1 MLTFTQFVD
10 GAGTTTG
17 NIEYAGGYSFGN
29 SPAAVPV
36 DNVLLDPSNTLILDV
51 GGSTPGSGYDRLDIS
66 GLATLD
72 GTLDVDLMDGF
83 TPSAG
88 QSFNLFAGPT
98 SGRFSQVNLPALAN
112 GLSWNTDNLYTTG
125 AVTVVPEPSAFVLLV
140 IGAVTLLGHGCRRK
154 RPLATAHFKTREG
167 MASVTKML
175 QVFLAAAVV
184 ASGASGQAATV
195 LFQDTFQG
203 TMSNLWT
210 IVRPNT
216 SYYTLQSNDLELR
229 ANSGDLWLSENDA
242 QNVFLIPNP
251 TSGNFVVTLGLSSF
265 VPTSQTNAP
274 QIALLAYDSGESYVR
289 ADYGSHVISTGQM
302 LGLEFASQISDPL
315 TYTGTYTPQN
325 FGSSPFYLRME
336 KVGDVYTEYY
346 STDGINYVQ
355 CNGSITYGN
364 GTPAE
369 LGFCA
374 MSDPN
379 QTSIAYINDFEVD
392 SLSSTST
399 SASTLALSGSSVTL
413 RAMRNSGTTTAATL
427 NETSGLAAAGFS
439 SGLGGAA
446 VISPA
451 SGIVAAGARKP

>member
-88 QSFNLFAGPT
+88 QSFDLFAGPT

-346 STDGINYVQ
+346 QRGRHKLCAVQ
-355 CNGSITYGN
+355 RLDHLRQRDAR
-364 GTPAE
+364 GTR
-369 LGFCA
+369 L
-374 MSDPN
+374 
-379 QTSIAYINDFEVD
+379 
-392 SLSSTST
+392 
-399 SASTLALSGSSVTL
+399 L
-413 RAMRNSGTTTAATL
+413 RDVRP
-427 NETSGLAAAGFS
+427 EPDEHC
-439 SGLGGAA
+439 
-446 VISPA
+446 VHQ
-451 SGIVAAGARKP
+451 